1 MNHIKR
7 IALCIGNDEYSS
19 LSVLHCAVADA
30 KAISEEL
37 SKLKFVVIYKY
48 NVPHFVYL
56 NNINY
61 EKDYDD
67 NFEKEFY
74 KMCTTIWPQFKEIEK
89 LSNSNQPIEDPDNKG
104 KYLNIKEHL
113 SAPIIGIFSIVEQ
126 NDMLTTEE
134 APYGAMIIRNS

>member
-1 MNHIKR
+1 MQKI
-7 IALCIGNDEYSS
+7 S
-19 LSVLHCAVADA
+19 LKNGYLLIPEDWIIVNPEVSTSTNYAAV
-30 KAISEEL
+30 IECRN
-37 SKLKFVVIYKY
+37 FRKY

-56 NNINY
+56 NNIKY